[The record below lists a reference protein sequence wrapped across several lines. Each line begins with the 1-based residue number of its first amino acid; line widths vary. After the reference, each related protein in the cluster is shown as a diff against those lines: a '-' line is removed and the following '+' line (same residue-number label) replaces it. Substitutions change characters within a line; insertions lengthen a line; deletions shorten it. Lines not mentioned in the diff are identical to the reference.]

1 MSLKKVDCVPEVG
14 DIWTE
19 KNILIVTLAE
29 EVGGV
34 VRGAMT
40 ENRGLPHLS
49 IYSFLNRGI
58 AELLFTLTAVAVDRQ
73 WDGGRGT

>member
-1 MSLKKVDCVPEVG
+1 MSTLKKVDCVPRVG
-14 DIWTE
+14 GHLDR
-19 KNILIVTLAE
+19 KNIQIVTLLE

-49 IYSFLNRGI
+49 IHSFLNRGL
-58 AELLFTLTAVAVDRQ
+58 AGLLFALTAVAVDRQ
-73 WDGGRGT
+73 